1 MLLVALLGFFA
12 CVVFA
17 FLLLEIDY
25 NYRKGEHHDED

>member
-17 FLLLEIDY
+17 ALLLEAD
-25 NYRKGEHHDED
+25 YRKDDHHDKD

>member
-17 FLLLEIDY
+17 ALLLEID
-25 NYRKGEHHDED
+25 YRKGEHHDED

>member
-25 NYRKGEHHDED
+25 RKDDHHDDN